1 MNNYTQA
8 DMIETPWCYM
18 PPEMHFKSPLD
29 MKEAFWAF
37 ELSRL
42 QDYLKDKQGMDFLP
56 PANKFEKVR
65 SITGKYVLIPTAI
78 DNSFLFRG
86 QTAFYDKCLPTL
98 YRKEMSEEEILLE
111 RLRCC
116 EFELYLKQLPQVE
129 AFEQQNFNIDYL
141 GLAQHYGLKTE
152 VVDLTNSLDVA
163 LFFAMCN
170 MSADGKTFFPQ
181 QEEKEYIGY
190 IYVVGTLEKGNRPN
204 EIRNLFDGQLSA
216 IGMQPFYRPGNQR
229 GFGLHVKKDETL
241 TGLLYSFSY
250 SKKDSEQIY
259 NYFLQ
264 GDVLWHEDEISRVAR
279 EIRETMSFSYATM
292 NLGFKRYY
300 KQKKSQ
306 QQEMKHNLLNK
317 GCTFHKHSQWEIDKK
332 ELNAIH
338 GRFAKEGGLKGI
350 VDVIQRKMIDGDG
363 RKRNCVDTRFLTS
376 HQMMEFPI
384 SGCKAPD
391 GYDSPYSF
399 TESEDKQIWGYA
411 QKMITQETQTKPNPI
426 TGKVDKWTGDW
437 RTLQIDYHREKKLRM
452 QKVFVPKR

>member
-1 MNNYTQA
+1 
-8 DMIETPWCYM
+8 
-18 PPEMHFKSPLD
+18 

-42 QDYLKDKQGMDFLP
+42 QDHLNDEQGMDFLP

-78 DNSFLFRG
+78 DHSFLFRG

-98 YRKEMSEEEILLE
+98 YRKEMSEEGIFLE

-170 MSADGKTFFPQ
+170 MSADGKTFYPQ

-190 IYVVGTLEKGNRPN
+190 IYVVGTTEMGNRPN
-204 EIRNLFDGQLSA
+204 EVKNLFDGRLSA

-279 EIRETMSFSYATM
+279 EIRETMSFSYAAM

-317 GCTFHKHSQWEIDKK
+317 GCTFHKHSQWEINKK
-332 ELNAIH
+332 ELNAIYS
-338 GRFAKEGGLKGI
+338 RFAKEGGLKGI

-363 RKRNCVDTRFLTS
+363 KKRNCVDTRFLTS

-384 SGCKAPD
+384 SGCQAPD